1 MKDMTTAEFAKANLA
16 ALQEPVKIR
25 RYTKAVGT
33 YYPEGYIAALPSATI
48 RGTIDESHMEGDIR
62 VIDQMTVESVGI
74 SSVPTTT
81 GFAPIIPAPDQ
92 TSSLSAAREKIEDL
106 EAEVKRLKKELAAR
120 PPVGSE
126 FMGQERRT
134 VPTHPMKDV
143 FSDLAKQDREFFE
156 RKLGTKKK

>member
-1 MKDMTTAEFAKANLA
+1 MREMTTAEFAKANLA
-16 ALQEPVKIR
+16 ALEEPVKIR

-33 YYPEGYIAALPSATI
+33 YYPEGYIAALP
-48 RGTIDESHMEGDIR
+48 GEEM
-62 VIDQMTVESVGI
+62 
-74 SSVPTTT
+74 PLTT

-92 TSSLSAAREKIEDL
+92 TTSLSAAREKIEDL
-106 EAEVKRLKKELAAR
+106 EEEVKRLKKELAAR